1 MPISRMY
8 LTALTGVLLSALP
21 AAAQLPP
28 GQPGWNPL
36 NQHMPPG
43 WNADLLMKA
52 GVIDPTWLQPIR
64 VELPSEGTVQL
75 FSGHPQP
82 VLAAESP
89 AQFSVSVGHFYR
101 LRVADLPELP
111 GIELYPSVEILDRL
125 HPPAGLEQRF
135 PIPLVLDAAD
145 LQAAADGLLVTR
157 VIYLERPQTAAGDDP
172 LRRQEP
178 LTYPSG
184 DNLVAAAALHGRP
197 MAIVRIGGRTPSAD
211 SAPPMFF
218 GSGGR
223 TAPAD
228 VAAPVGE
235 SAAAVRT
242 RTPSARMVSGRVSR

>member
-1 MPISRMY
+1 MF
-8 LTALTGVLLSALP
+8 LTALTVVLLSTLP

-43 WNADLLMKA
+43 WNADLLVKA
-52 GVIDPTWLQPIR
+52 GVIDPAWLQPIR

-75 FSGHPQP
+75 FSGQPQP
-82 VLAAESP
+82 VLAAKSP

-111 GIELYPSVEILDRL
+111 GVELYPSVEILDRL
-125 HPPAGLEQRF
+125 HPPPGLEQKF

-172 LRRQEP
+172 LRREEP
-178 LTYPSG
+178 LTFPSG

-197 MAIVRIGGRTPSAD
+197 MAIVRMGGRTPSGNF
-211 SAPPMFF
+211 SPPMFF
-218 GSGGR
+218 GSGGL

-228 VAAPVGE
+228 EAPPGGQETGTVKG
-235 SAAAVRT
+235 RI
-242 RTPSARMVSGRVSR
+242 PSARMVSGRVSR

>member
-1 MPISRMY
+1 MHTSRMF
-8 LTALTGVLLSALP
+8 LTALTVVLLSTLP

-43 WNADLLMKA
+43 WNADLLVKA
-52 GVIDPTWLQPIR
+52 GVIDPAWLQPIR

-75 FSGHPQP
+75 FSGQPQP
-82 VLAAESP
+82 VLAAKSP

-111 GIELYPSVEILDRL
+111 GVELYPSVEILDRL
-125 HPPAGLEQRF
+125 HPPPGLEQKF

-172 LRRQEP
+172 LRREEP
-178 LTYPSG
+178 LTFPSG

-197 MAIVRIGGRTPSAD
+197 MAIVRMGGRTPSGNF
-211 SAPPMFF
+211 SPPMFF
-218 GSGGR
+218 GSGGL

-228 VAAPVGE
+228 EAPPGGQETGTVKG
-235 SAAAVRT
+235 

>member
-1 MPISRMY
+1 MF
-8 LTALTGVLLSALP
+8 LTALTVVLLSTLP

-43 WNADLLMKA
+43 WNADLLVKA
-52 GVIDPTWLQPIR
+52 GVIDPAWLQPIR

-75 FSGHPQP
+75 FSGQPQP
-82 VLAAESP
+82 VLAAKSP

-111 GIELYPSVEILDRL
+111 GVELYPSVEILDRL
-125 HPPAGLEQRF
+125 HPPPGLEQKF

-172 LRRQEP
+172 LRREEP
-178 LTYPSG
+178 LTFPSG

-197 MAIVRIGGRTPSAD
+197 MAIVRMGGRTPSGNF
-211 SAPPMFF
+211 SPPMFF
-218 GSGGR
+218 GSGGL

-228 VAAPVGE
+228 EAPPGGQETGTVKG
-235 SAAAVRT
+235 